1 MTKDF
6 KPIIGKNVLETL
18 TTGMYDDARFIFREY
33 IQNAADQIDLA
44 VEEKILGEK
53 GNGEINIKIDPINKT
68 IIIEDNATGIRSSSI
83 LQFLGDVANSQKD
96 RVQRKGFRG
105 IGRLGGLGYCDRL
118 IFETSYEG
126 EATQTKMILD
136 AKQLRK
142 IILDKK
148 EKADAATVISV
159 ITTIQEYSE
168 QKEKHYFRIILEN
181 VINDKVLDVKSV
193 EEYLSM
199 VAPVPFSEDFSYT
212 NEIKIYFENKN
223 IALDEYNVVIN
234 NNTLF
239 KAYKNEFELEDG
251 NISKWI
257 GVDFIEIRNDENKL
271 LALCWYGYRDLSN
284 VVLPSEKFEQ
294 GIRIRTKNIAI
305 GDENTC
311 DKFFGAPRTNH
322 RFIGEI
328 HTIGDSFIPNA
339 RRDYFVENNT
349 CLQFEEM
356 TKAIFKLENLENR
369 LAQVASKLHNRIR
382 EIERYTK
389 IKKEFK
395 AMEGSFQS
403 ASVEAHH
410 LNNLK
415 DAKAKAI
422 KASKDIENVRLKT
435 LTDTNVKNLYKHIIG
450 NKNTAISKDEYDS
463 KQVSKYDPPTLSNLT
478 NKEAKK
484 AVLDIF
490 EILEETLSF
499 EESELLKKK
508 IIERFNS

>member
-1 MTKDF
+1 MADNF
-6 KPIIGKNVLETL
+6 KPVIGKNVLETL

-44 VEEKILGEK
+44 VEEKILEEK
-53 GNGEINIKIDPINKT
+53 SKGKIEIDIDAANKRIT
-68 IIIEDNATGIRSSSI
+68 IVDNATGVSTKNI
-83 LQFLGDVANSQKD
+83 LQFLGNVANSQKD
-96 RVQRKGFRG
+96 RVKRKGFRG
-105 IGRLGGLGYCDRL
+105 IGRLGGLGYCDKF
-118 IFETSYEG
+118 IFETSYKG
-126 EATQTKMILD
+126 ESTQTKMILD

-142 IILDKK
+142 MILDKK

-159 ITTIQEYSE
+159 ITTIQEHSE
-168 QKEKHYFRIILEN
+168 AKNKHYFRVILEN

-199 VAPVPFSEDFSYT
+199 VAPIPFREDFSYT
-212 NEIKIYFENKN
+212 NKIKSYFENKN
-223 IALDEYNVVIN
+223 IVLDEYNVIIN
-234 NNTLF
+234 NDTLF
-239 KAYKNEFELEDG
+239 KAYKDEFELEDG

-284 VVLPSEKFEQ
+284 VVLPSENFEQ

-311 DKFFGAPRTNH
+311 DKFFDAPRTNH

-349 CLQFEEM
+349 CLQFEEI
-356 TKAIFKLENLENR
+356 TKMIFESENLENR

-382 EIERYTK
+382 EIERYSK
-389 IKKEFK
+389 ILKEFK

-415 DAKAKAI
+415 DAKAKAT
-422 KASKDIENVRLKT
+422 KASKDIEKVRVKS
-435 LTDTNVKNLYKHIIG
+435 LTDSNIKTLYKHIIG
-450 NKNTAISKDEYDS
+450 KKNTTIAPDEYDS
-463 KQVSKYDPPTLSNLT
+463 KQVSKYDPPTLSDLSKNEV
-478 NKEAKK
+478 KV
-484 AVLDIF
+484 VLDIF
-490 EILEETLSF
+490 DILEETLSF

-508 IIERFNS
+508 IIDHFNS

>member
-1 MTKDF
+1 MADNF
-6 KPIIGKNVLETL
+6 KPVIGKNVLETL

-44 VEEKILGEK
+44 VEENILAEK
-53 GNGEINIKIDPINKT
+53 SKGEINIDIDATNKRISIT
-68 IIIEDNATGIRSSSI
+68 DNATGVSTKNI
-83 LQFLGDVANSQKD
+83 LHFLGDVANSQKD
-96 RVQRKGFRG
+96 RAQRKGFRG
-105 IGRLGGLGYCDRL
+105 IGRLGGLGYCDKL
-118 IFETSYEG
+118 IFETSYKG
-126 EATQTKMILD
+126 EAIKTKMTLD
-136 AKQLRK
+136 AKQLRR

-159 ITTIQEYSE
+159 ITTIKEE
-168 QKEKHYFRIILEN
+168 NEAREKHYFRVILEN
-181 VINDKVLDVKSV
+181 ACENVLEVKSV

-199 VAPVPFSEDFSYT
+199 VAPVPFSEDFSYSYD
-212 NEIKIYFENKN
+212 IKTYFENKN
-223 IALDEYNVVIN
+223 IVLDEYNVVIN
-234 NNTLF
+234 ENTLF
-239 KAYKNEFELEDG
+239 KAYKDEFKLEDG
-251 NISKWI
+251 SISKWI

-284 VVLPSEKFEQ
+284 VVLPADNIEQ

-305 GDENTC
+305 GDEFTC
-311 DKFFGAPRTNH
+311 DRFFEASRTNH

-349 CLQFEEM
+349 CLQFAEM
-356 TKAIFKLENLENR
+356 TKEIFESANLENR

-382 EIERYTK
+382 EIERYSK

-422 KASKDIENVRLKT
+422 KAYKDIEKIRVKT
-435 LTDTNVKNLYKHIIG
+435 LKDSNIDKLYKHIIG
-450 NKNTAISKDEYDS
+450 NKKIAIAPDEYDS
-463 KQVSKYDPPTLSNLT
+463 KKVSKYDPPSLSKLPT
-478 NKEAKK
+478 KEEQQV
-484 AVLDIF
+484 VLDIF
-490 EILEETLSF
+490 DILEETLTF
-499 EESELLKKK
+499 EESELLKMK
-508 IIERFNS
+508 IIEWFNS

>member
-1 MTKDF
+1 MVDNF
-6 KPIIGKNVLETL
+6 KPVIGKNVLETL

-44 VEEKILGEK
+44 VEENILDEK
-53 GNGEINIKIDPINKT
+53 SKGEIEIDIDSSSKRIT
-68 IIIEDNATGIRSSSI
+68 IADNATGISSKNI

-96 RVQRKGFRG
+96 RTQRKGFRG

-118 IFETSYEG
+118 IFETSFKG
-126 EATQTKMILD
+126 ETVQTKMILD

-148 EKADAATVISV
+148 AKADAATVISV
-159 ITTIQEYSE
+159 ITSIQENRE
-168 QKEKHYFRIILEN
+168 AKEKHYFRVILEN
-181 VINDKVLDVKSV
+181 VTNDAVLDIKSV

-199 VAPVPFSEDFSYT
+199 VAPVPFRKDFSFT
-212 NEIKIYFENKN
+212 AEVKGYFESKN
-223 IALDEYNVVIN
+223 IILDEYNVVFN
-234 NNTLF
+234 DESLF
-239 KAYKNEFELEDG
+239 KAYKDEFELEDG
-251 NISKWI
+251 TISKWI
-257 GVDFIEIRNDENKL
+257 GVDFIEIKSDENKI

-284 VVLPSEKFEQ
+284 VVLPSENYEQ

-311 DKFFGAPRTNH
+311 DKFFDAPRTNH

-328 HTIGDSFIPNA
+328 HTLGDSFIPNA

-349 CLQFEEM
+349 CAQFEEA
-356 TKAIFKLENLENR
+356 TKEIFKVENLENR

-382 EIERYTK
+382 EIERYSK
-389 IKKEFK
+389 AKKEFK
-395 AMEGSFQS
+395 AMKGSFQS

-415 DAKAKAI
+415 NAKVKAL
-422 KASKDIENVRLKT
+422 KASKDIEKVRIKS
-435 LTDTNVKNLYKHIIG
+435 LTDANIKKLYKHIIG
-450 NKNTAISKDEYDS
+450 NKNTDIAPDEYDAV
-463 KQVSKYDPPTLSNLT
+463 QVSKYDPPTLSNLSK
-478 NKEAKK
+478 NEVKV
-484 AVLDIF
+484 VLDIF
-490 EILEETLSF
+490 DILEETLSF
-499 EESELLKKK
+499 EESELIKKK

>member
-1 MTKDF
+1 MADNF
-6 KPIIGKNVLETL
+6 KPVIGKNVLETL

-44 VEEKILGEK
+44 VEEKILEEKSKGEI
-53 GNGEINIKIDPINKT
+53 EINIDPANKRIT
-68 IIIEDNATGIRSSSI
+68 ITDNATGVSTRNI

-96 RVQRKGFRG
+96 RAQRKGFRG

-118 IFETSYEG
+118 IFETSYKG
-126 EATQTKMILD
+126 ESTQTKMILD

-159 ITTIQEYSE
+159 ITTIQEHRE
-168 QKEKHYFRIILEN
+168 VREKHYFRVILEN
-181 VINDKVLDVKSV
+181 VINDKVLDKKSV

-199 VAPVPFSEDFSYT
+199 VAPVPFNNEFSYAGK
-212 NEIKIYFENKN
+212 IKNYFDKN
-223 IALDEYNVVIN
+223 NIVLDEYNVVLN
-234 NNTLF
+234 ENTLH
-239 KAYKNEFELEDG
+239 KAYKDTFDLEDG
-251 NISKWI
+251 QTFKLVGI
-257 GVDFIEIRNDENKL
+257 DFIEIRNDENKL

-284 VVLPSEKFEQ
+284 VVLPPENFER

-305 GDENTC
+305 GDESTC
-311 DKFFGAPRTNH
+311 GKFFDASRTNH

-328 HTIGDSFIPNA
+328 HTLGDSFIPNA

-356 TKAIFKLENLENR
+356 TKMIFESENLENR

-382 EIERYTK
+382 EIERYSK
-389 IKKEFK
+389 ILKEFK

-415 DAKAKAI
+415 DAKAKAT
-422 KASKDIENVRLKT
+422 KASKDIEKVRVKS
-435 LTDTNVKNLYKHIIG
+435 LTDLNIKTLYKHIIG
-450 NKNTAISKDEYDS
+450 KKNTTIAPDAYDS
-463 KQVSKYDPPTLSNLT
+463 KQVSKYDPPTLSDLSK
-478 NKEAKK
+478 KEAKV
-484 AVLDIF
+484 VLDIF